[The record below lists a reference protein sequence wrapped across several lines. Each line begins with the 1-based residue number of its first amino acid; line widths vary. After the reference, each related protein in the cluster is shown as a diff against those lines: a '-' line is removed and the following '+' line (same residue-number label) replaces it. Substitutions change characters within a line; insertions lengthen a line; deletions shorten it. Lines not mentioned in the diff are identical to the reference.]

1 MALREKL
8 DALVSGNV
16 VEVTVYECPSCGDR
30 VRQVE
35 GYCPDCGEEIEE
47 ERTYVPVMAET
58 GW

>member
-30 VRQVE
+30 VRRVE